1 MSKSTEY
8 ELHDYEGGSSTKQD
22 SNIINKTKSFDHEDS
37 PISEHEI
44 ETGHVKDT
52 EVKRALKR
60 RHVTMIALGGT
71 IGTGLFIG
79 ISTPLKNAGP
89 VNALIAYLF
98 MATIAYSVT
107 QSLGEMATFIPI
119 SSSFT
124 VFSQRFLSNALGVS
138 IAPCNY

>member
-1 MSKSTEY
+1 MTTASKSTEF
-8 ELHDYEGGSSTKQD
+8 ELHDYEGGVGSKQE
-22 SNIINKTKSFDHEDS
+22 SQIVNKTKSFDHDES
-37 PISEHEI
+37 PLSEHEI
-44 ETGHVKDT
+44 ETGNIKET
-52 EVKRALKR
+52 EVKRALKP

-79 ISTPLKNAGP
+79 VSTPLSNAGP

-98 MATIAYSVT
+98 MATLAYSVT

-138 IAPCNY
+138 